1 MNSKRENL
9 ESKKKLKRQIDT
21 AAGRIKAPRV
31 FKNGKIIN
39 VFTSEIIEGDV
50 AVVDGEIVGIGNY
63 SGEEEI
69 DLKGKYLAPGLV
81 DGHVHIESS
90 MVSPREFMR
99 VVLPKGTTTIVADP
113 HEIANVRGL
122 EGIRYMMDSSR
133 DLPMNFYF
141 VLPSCVP
148 STEFENSGAKLL
160 AEDLSTLI
168 DRKDV
173 LGLGE
178 LMDYPGVIHGRED
191 ILDKVLIAKEKII
204 DGHGPE
210 IKDHELNAYRM
221 AGVLTEHECSTIE
234 EMENRLRLGMYVLIR
249 QGSAARNLEVLI
261 KGVTKENSR
270 RCLFCTDDRHP
281 EDLLKEGHIDNNVR
295 QAIKLGL
302 DPITAIQM
310 ATINASECYGLDK
323 VGAIAPGRWADFV
336 ILEDLENF
344 TIAEVYKKGEL
355 AEDLLK
361 ELPKDGADTRWV
373 KNSVNLHEVSLGD
386 FELDVKGE
394 EIRAI
399 KVLPFSL
406 VTKKENLRVE
416 LKAGKYYSEAGD
428 ALLKMAV
435 MERHHKRGNVGLG
448 LVKDFHLQEGAIAL
462 TIGHDSHNLIVL
474 GDRDEDMLAAVKEVE
489 KINGGIAM
497 ASKGKILNS
506 LSLPLAGLMSEEP
519 MEKVN
524 EKFKGMLDIAYN
536 QLKVN
541 PKIDPFMTLSFLAL
555 PVIPEIK
562 LTDMGLFD
570 VTEFGFVDLKTGK

>member
-1 MNSKRENL
+1 MKSTNGDLIKKR
-9 ESKKKLKRQIDT
+9 KLKKQIDT
-21 AAGRIKAPRV
+21 AAGRKKASRV

-39 VFTSEIIEGDV
+39 VFTGEIIEGDV
-50 AVVDGEIVGIGNY
+50 AVVEGEIVGIGDY
-63 SGEEEI
+63 SGEVEI
-69 DLKGKYLAPGLV
+69 DLKGKYLAPGLI

-99 VVLPKGTTTIVADP
+99 VVLPKGTTSIVADP

-168 DRKDV
+168 DREDV

-178 LMDYPGVIHGRED
+178 LMDYPGVIEGRDD
-191 ILDKVLIAKEKII
+191 ILDKVLAAKGKII

-210 IKDHELNAYRM
+210 IKEHELNAYRM
-221 AGVLTEHECSTIE
+221 AGVLTEHECSTLE

-249 QGSAARNLEVLI
+249 QGSAARNLEALI
-261 KGVTKENSR
+261 QGVTKENSR

-281 EDLLKEGHIDNNVR
+281 EDLLEEGHIDNNVR
-295 QAIKLGL
+295 KAIGLGL

-310 ATINASECYGLDK
+310 ATLNASECYGLDK

-336 ILEDLENF
+336 VLEDLENF
-344 TIAEVYKKGEL
+344 TIDSVYKKGEP

-361 ELPKDGADTRWV
+361 NLPKDRADTRWV
-373 KNSVNLHEVSLGD
+373 KNSVNLHKVSLKD
-386 FELDVKGE
+386 FNLEVEGE
-394 EIRAI
+394 EVRAI

-406 VTKKENLRVE
+406 VTKKENLRVKVE
-416 LKAGKYYSEAGD
+416 GGKYYSEAGD

-435 MERHHKRGNVGLG
+435 IERHHKRGNVGLG
-448 LVKDFHLQEGAIAL
+448 LVKDFHLQDGAIAL
-462 TIGHDSHNLIVL
+462 TIGHDSHNLIVI

-489 KINGGIAM
+489 KISGGIAI
-497 ASKGKILNS
+497 ASGGKILKS
-506 LSLPLAGLMSEEP
+506 LALPLAGLMSEEP

-524 EKFKGMLDIAYN
+524 EKFKAMLDIAYN
-536 QLKVN
+536 QLSVN
-541 PKIDPFMTLSFLAL
+541 REIDPFMTLSFLAL

-570 VTEFGFVDLKTGK
+570 VNDFGFVDLKTGK

>member
-1 MNSKRENL
+1 MNSTREHLAN
-9 ESKKKLKRQIDT
+9 KKKLKKQIDT
-21 AAGRIKAPRV
+21 AAGRIKADKV

-39 VFTSEIIEGDV
+39 VFTAEIIEGDV
-50 AVVDGEIVGIGNY
+50 AVVEGEIVGIGNY
-63 SGEEEI
+63 YGREEI
-69 DLKGKYLAPGLV
+69 DLQGKYLAPGLI

-90 MVSPREFMR
+90 MVSPREFMS
-99 VVLPKGTTTIVADP
+99 VVLKKGTTSIVADP

-168 DRKDV
+168 DRRDV

-178 LMDYPGVIHGRED
+178 LMDYPGVIGGRD
-191 ILDKVLIAKEKII
+191 DVLDKILIAQDKII

-249 QGSAARNLEVLI
+249 QGSAARDLEVLI

-281 EDLLKEGHIDNNVR
+281 EDLLQEGNIDNNVR
-295 QAIKLGL
+295 RAIELGL
-302 DPITAIQM
+302 DPVTAIQM
-310 ATINASECYGLDK
+310 ATINASECYGLKK
-323 VGAIAPGRWADFV
+323 VGAIAPGRLADFV
-336 ILEDLENF
+336 VLEDLDRF
-344 TIAEVYKKGEL
+344 TIHSVYKKGEP
-355 AEDLLK
+355 AEALLQN
-361 ELPKDGADTRWV
+361 LPKDRADTRWV
-373 KNSVNLHEVSLGD
+373 KNSVNLHPVSVKDLELEVQG
-386 FELDVKGE
+386 K
-394 EIRAI
+394 EIRVI
-399 KVLPFSL
+399 KVLPHSL
-406 VTKKENLRVE
+406 LTKKEVLRGKTVE
-416 LKAGKYYSEAGD
+416 GKYYSEEGEP
-428 ALLKMAV
+428 LLKMAV
-435 MERHHKRGNVGLG
+435 IERHHKRGSVGLG
-448 LVKDFHLQEGAIAL
+448 LVKDFDLENGAIAL
-462 TIGHDSHNLIVL
+462 TIAHDSHNLIVI
-474 GDRDEDMLAAVKEVE
+474 GDQDEDMLLAVKEVE
-489 KINGGIAM
+489 KINGGIAVV
-497 ASKGKILNS
+497 SKGEILGS

-519 MEKVN
+519 METVN
-524 EKFKGMLDIAYN
+524 KKFKAMMDIAYN
-536 QLKVN
+536 QLQVN

-570 VTEFGFVDLKTGK
+570 VSKFGFVDLETGN

>member
-1 MNSKRENL
+1 MNSTREHLAN
-9 ESKKKLKRQIDT
+9 KKKLKKQIDT
-21 AAGRIKAPRV
+21 AAGRIKGEKV

-50 AVVDGEIVGIGNY
+50 AVVEGEIVGIGNY
-63 SGEEEI
+63 SGVEEI
-69 DLKGKYLAPGLV
+69 DLKGKYLAPGLI

-99 VVLPKGTTTIVADP
+99 VVLKKGTTSIVADP

-148 STEFENSGAKLL
+148 ATEFENSGAKLL

-168 DRKDV
+168 ERRDV

-178 LMDYPGVIHGRED
+178 LMDYPGVIGGRGD
-191 ILDKVLIAKEKII
+191 VLDKILIAKDKII

-210 IKDHELNAYRM
+210 IKDQELNAYRM

-249 QGSAARNLEVLI
+249 QGSAARDLEVLV

-281 EDLLKEGHIDNNVR
+281 EDLLREGHIDNNVR
-295 QAIKLGL
+295 RAIELGL

-310 ATINASECYGLDK
+310 ATINASECFGLK
-323 VGAIAPGRWADFV
+323 NVGAIAPGRLADFV
-336 ILEDLENF
+336 ILEDLESF
-344 TIAEVYKKGEL
+344 KIHSVYKKGE
-355 AEDLLK
+355 AVEELLNN
-361 ELPKDGADTRWV
+361 LPKDRADARWV
-373 KNSVNLHEVSLGD
+373 KNSVNLHPVSMKDFALEIEDREV
-386 FELDVKGE
+386 
-394 EIRAI
+394 RTI
-399 KVLPFSL
+399 KVLPHSL
-406 VTKKENLRVE
+406 LTKKEVFRVNTRG
-416 LKAGKYYSEAGD
+416 GKYYSKEGEP
-428 ALLKMAV
+428 LLKMAV
-435 MERHHKRGNVGLG
+435 IERHHKRGSVGLG
-448 LVKDFHLQEGAIAL
+448 LVKDFDLENGAIAL
-462 TIGHDSHNLIVL
+462 TIAHDSHNLIVI
-474 GDRDEDMLAAVKEVE
+474 GDGDEDMLRAVREVE
-489 KINGGIAM
+489 NIGGGIAM
-497 ASKGKILNS
+497 VSEGEIIGS
-506 LSLPLAGLMSEEP
+506 LSLPLGGLMSEEP
-519 MEKVN
+519 METINK
-524 EKFKGMLDIAYN
+524 KFKAMMDTAYN
-536 QLKVN
+536 QLRVN

-570 VTEFGFVDLKTGK
+570 VTKFDFVDLETGN